1 MNDPKN
7 EPPVRQREMPASK
20 DEPVQRQPANDRP
33 IEGAKTKTADK
44 SQGIVKDERA
54 QEQPADKRRAQN
66 NQ

>member
-33 IEGAKTKTADK
+33 MEGAKTNAADE
-44 SQGIVKDERA
+44 SQGVVKDELAR
-54 QEQPADKRRAQN
+54 EQAVDKRGAE
-66 NQ
+66 